1 MRKTTITIL
10 TLLLSS
16 AATFAQEHK
25 ERSAPPARPPQ
36 PQTGPPPQAA
46 GSFYPFRYTSPEGRY
61 TVLLPK
67 APNLSTQQISAP
79 DGSPIPQ
86 HMAMVPDGTGLLM
99 IGYFDYASDVVFSL
113 DKGRDGMITAI
124 KGTLLDEHSMSLG
137 GSPGKQIK
145 VAATTEQGFEFI
157 DRARFY
163 DVKPRVYI
171 MQCIFPKAMDSAAI
185 AERCDQF
192 FDSFRVRSSST
203 P

>member
-10 TLLLSS
+10 TLLVSS

-25 ERSAPPARPPQ
+25 ERSAPPMRPPQ
-36 PQTGPPPQAA
+36 TQTPPAAQAHP
-46 GSFYPFRYTSPEGRY
+46 YPYRYTSTQGRY

-67 APNLSTQQISAP
+67 EPSLSSQQISAP

-86 HMAMVPDGTGLLM
+86 YLAMVGDGMGMLM
-99 IGYFDYASDVVFSL
+99 IGYFDYAGDIVFSL
-113 DKGRDGMITAI
+113 DKGRDGMISAI

-137 GSPGKQIK
+137 GAPGRQIK
-145 VAATTEQGFEFI
+145 VAAKTEQGLEFI

-163 DVKPRVYI
+163 DVKPRVYVL
-171 MQCIFPKAMDSAAI
+171 QCIFPKSLDSAAI

-192 FDSFRVRSSST
+192 FDSFRVRTT